1 MDETKTSDHI
11 RINIR
16 MQNPSQEP
24 PASSKAPKQDLKD
37 RDAFCTFKIKIEGQ
51 NSEHKCTIDK
61 QPYANQDKTV
71 KPQSGTSSVLKIN
84 LERKY
89 WNMSVL
95 KTSYPDFGFCAFL
108 SKTNLSHYQIWELSF
123 FELTFLS
130 KTNLSQNWVLELSLM
145 IWAVLN

>member
-1 MDETKTSDHI
+1 MDERKTSYHI
-11 RINIR
+11 QINIR

-71 KPQSGTSSVLKIN
+71 KPQSGSSSVLKIN
-84 LERKY
+84 LERKE
-89 WNMSVL
+89 WSESVL
-95 KTSYPDFGFCAFL
+95 KTSYTDFG
-108 SKTNLSHYQIWELSF
+108 I
-123 FELTFLS
+123 
-130 KTNLSQNWVLELSLM
+130 
-145 IWAVLN
+145 